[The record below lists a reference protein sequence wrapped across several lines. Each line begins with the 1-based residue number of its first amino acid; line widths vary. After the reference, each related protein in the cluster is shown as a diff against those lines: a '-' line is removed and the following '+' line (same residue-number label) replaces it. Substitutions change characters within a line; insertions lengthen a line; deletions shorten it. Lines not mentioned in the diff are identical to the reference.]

1 MKKYVGIGLA
11 VLVLAVLAAVLWYSR
26 PLTIEELC
34 PGIHLDACTA
44 VSFDYSTFETQE
56 MADCTQSLRLEVG
69 PPSPAGA
76 PSRTEVPPVAHLLA
90 YRGRKNAPV
99 AGRGL
104 PLVSVPGL

>member
-11 VLVLAVLAAVLWYSR
+11 VLVLAVLAAGLWYSR

-56 MADCTQSLRLEVG
+56 MADCTQSLRLEG
-69 PPSPAGA
+69 
-76 PSRTEVPPVAHLLA
+76 EDLD
-90 YRGRKNAPV
+90 RK
-99 AGRGL
+99 
-104 PLVSVPGL
+104 SVV